1 MRTGL
6 DRFRSSGVLCHQ
18 VYNEDSFHSLLKNE
32 RRRSQRTGQS
42 LKVLLAYV
50 MTTEGLTARMDIN
63 VAYKL
68 LVGLSRNLRDTDYL
82 GWYRSGM
89 IVGAVLTA
97 LTHDGMAEVSLQV
110 ERRCLHIFQEVISS
124 HAR

>member
-1 MRTGL
+1 M
-6 DRFRSSGVLCHQ
+6 
-18 VYNEDSFHSLLKNE
+18 
-32 RRRSQRTGQS
+32 
-42 LKVLLAYV
+42 KVLLAYV

-82 GWYRSGM
+82 GWYRDGM

-97 LTHDGMAEVSLQV
+97 LTHDRMAEVSLQV
-110 ERRCLHIFQEVISS
+110 ERRCLQVFQEVISS
-124 HAR
+124 HERSRIQFRVCHDDELECIDSGVYVSPSARSV